1 MDRPPKKGIKGVP
14 PRATRART
22 ARNEWL
28 LREVRS
34 RMTKRQELLSPHLRR
49 LERMERAARIWVNG
63 REVGEGPSRN
73 GYPNDVND

>member
-1 MDRPPKKGIKGVP
+1 ME
-14 PRATRART
+14 RATGKGPSRRRNART
-22 ARNEWL
+22 SRDERL

-34 RMTKRQELLSPHLRR
+34 RMSKREELLPERLRR
-49 LERMERAARIWVNG
+49 LERMEHAARIWVNG